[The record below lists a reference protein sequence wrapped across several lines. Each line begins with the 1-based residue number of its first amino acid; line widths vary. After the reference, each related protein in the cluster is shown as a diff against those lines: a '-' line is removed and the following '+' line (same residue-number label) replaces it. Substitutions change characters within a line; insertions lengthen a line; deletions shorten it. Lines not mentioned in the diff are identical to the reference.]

1 MVIEFDFKENFSS
14 ALAKSKALTETK
26 KEKLFLVK
34 SMSKAED
41 HIGGQVDG
49 QKATTTPTS
58 SVHKATKE
66 EEEEYYR
73 LLSQSMSFTP
83 SVLS

>member
-1 MVIEFDFKENFSS
+1 MVIEFDF
-14 ALAKSKALTETK
+14 K

-49 QKATTTPTS
+49 QNATT
-58 SVHKATKE
+58 SVHIATKR

-73 LLSQSMSFTP
+73 LLAKSMSFTP
-83 SVLS
+83 SVLSKN

>member
-1 MVIEFDFKENFSS
+1 MVIEFDFKENFYSEGS
-14 ALAKSKALTETK
+14 I
-26 KEKLFLVK
+26 K

-73 LLSQSMSFTP
+73 LFAKSMSFTP
-83 SVLS
+83 SVLSKN